1 MKLITDRE
9 KADVL
14 LKTPKGQYGPEDL
27 NRVEGAVAELS
38 ALAKALDVHY
48 TPETKTDW
56 DLPGAFSANTWP
68 TQQQMAR
75 YLGNVAGLCAV
86 VEVSAGL
93 PGTMENLSFQDANR
107 IEAALEAVYM
117 RIQRVLQIF
126 RYSGTFFA
134 GEENRL

>member
-38 ALAKALDVHY
+38 ALAEALDIHFD
-48 TPETKTDW
+48 PEIKTDW
-56 DLPGAFSANTWP
+56 GLPGAFSANTWP

-75 YLGNVAGLCAV
+75 YLGNVAGLCAA

>member
-38 ALAKALDVHY
+38 ALAKVLDIRFA
-48 TPETKTDW
+48 PEIKTDW
-56 DLPGAFSANTWP
+56 GLPGAFSANTWP

-75 YLGNVAGLCAV
+75 YLGNVAGLCAA

-117 RIQRVLQIF
+117 RIQRILQTF

>member
-38 ALAKALDVHY
+38 VLAEALDIHFD
-48 TPETKTDW
+48 PEVKTDW
-56 DLPGAFSANTWP
+56 GLPGAFSADAWP

-75 YLGNVAGLCAV
+75 YLGNVAGLCAA